1 MTRRDTFIRLA
12 LIALIPI
19 AFVAG
24 VFGGRTWDPGSE
36 PDDAAQGF
44 LRDMIT
50 HHGQAVAMSFAV
62 YPRTESEDMRF
73 MTVDMGM
80 TQQAQIG
87 MMIQQLDD
95 WGVPQSTSDL
105 PMTWMGHPTS
115 GLMPGMATQEQ
126 LALLET
132 LPPAEADILFLQLMT
147 VHHRG
152 GVMMAE
158 ELLARSDDPDASRL
172 AESILRS
179 QEVEIQNMD
188 AMLEARGQ
196 APVAGMT
203 VPEWPQSMGGISPA
217 ATPAATPGHGGH
229 GG

>member
-1 MTRRDTFIRLA
+1 MPTRDTLMRLA
-12 LIALIPI
+12 LIALVPI

-24 VFGGRTWDPGSE
+24 VFSGRTWDPGSGLDE
-36 PDDAAQGF
+36 AAQGF
-44 LRDMIT
+44 LRDMVT

-62 YPRTESEDMRF
+62 YPRTESDDIRF
-73 MTVDMGM
+73 MTYDMGT

-87 MMIQQLDD
+87 MMIQQLDSRD
-95 WGVPQSTSDL
+95 APQTSSEP
-105 PMTWMGHPTS
+105 PMTWMGHPTN

-126 LALLET
+126 LALLQT
-132 LPPAEADILFLQLMT
+132 LPPAEADVLLLQLMI

-158 ELLARSDDPDASRL
+158 ALLERSDNPEARRL

-179 QEVEIQNMD
+179 QDVEILNMN

-196 APVAGMT
+196 PPVDDMT
-203 VPEWPQSMGGISPA
+203 VPAWPQSLGG
-217 ATPAATPGHGGH
+217 ATPAVEPVGTPTHGGH